1 MKAMQSINPATGEVI
16 WEGAAAGPPEIEK
29 AVTGARRA
37 WTRWRRTSFSKRL
50 AVAERF
56 RGVLEK
62 RKEHLAETI
71 ARETGKVLWDA
82 RTEVAAMI
90 AKVAISARAYV
101 ERTGQRE
108 ERIGGVRQVVRH
120 RPHGVVAV
128 LGPYNFPGHLPNG
141 HIVPALLAGNTV
153 VFKPS
158 ELTPLVADE
167 TMRCWREAELPEGVL
182 NVVQGAGPTGAH
194 LVGHPDIDGLFFTGS
209 YETGR
214 LLHRQFSGSPEKIL
228 ALEMGGNN
236 PLVVWQTAD
245 IKAAAYHT
253 IQSAFITTGQRCT
266 CARRLIVSDDEQG
279 RRFLQLLLEMAGNI
293 RIGTYDEQPEPFMGP
308 LISMPAAQKILAA
321 QQALKAAGGRIL
333 LEMRLLREKLPFL
346 SPGIIDMTAVPQR
359 PDKEHFGPLLQ
370 VVRVPDFDRAVREA
384 NHTAYGL
391 TTAVFTDER
400 LLYNRFRRNART
412 GLVNWNR
419 PTTGASSAA
428 PFGGIGISGN
438 HRPSAYYAADHCAY
452 PVASMEAD
460 KIGMPPE
467 ISPGLTL

>member
-16 WEGAAAGPPEIEK
+16 WEGAAAGPPDIEK

-37 WTRWRRTSFSKRL
+37 WTRWRRTSFNKRL
-50 AVAERF
+50 EVVERF

-62 RKEHLAETI
+62 RKEQLAETI

-82 RTEVAAMI
+82 RAEVTAMI
-90 AKVAISARAYV
+90 AKVAISSRAYL

-108 ERIGGVRQVVRH
+108 ERIGEVRHVVRH

-158 ELTPLVADE
+158 ELTPLVAIE
-167 TMRCWREAELPEGVL
+167 TMRCWGEADLPEGVL
-182 NVVQGAGPTGAH
+182 NVVQGGGRTGAD

-214 LLHRQFSGSPEKIL
+214 LLHRQFSGRPQKIL

-236 PLVVWQTAD
+236 PLVVWQVAD
-245 IKAAAYHT
+245 MKAAAYHT
-253 IQSAFITTGQRCT
+253 IQSAFLTTGQRCT
-266 CARRLIVSDDEQG
+266 CARRLIVSEDEHG
-279 RRFLQLLLEMAGNI
+279 RRFLQLLLGMAGRI
-293 RIGTYDEQPEPFMGP
+293 RVGAYGEQPEPFMGP
-308 LISMPAAQKILAA
+308 LISMPAARKMLAA

-359 PDKEHFGPLLQ
+359 PDKEYFGPLLQ
-370 VVRVPDFDRAVREA
+370 VVRVPDFDRAIREA

-391 TTAVFTDER
+391 TAAVFTDER
-400 LLYNRFRRNART
+400 SLYNRFRRNART

-438 HRPSAYYAADHCAY
+438 HRPSAYYAADYCAH

-467 ISPGLTL
+467 ITPGLMV